1 MGTLGRYGLNY
12 KLFILIF
19 IKLKNC
25 FFQGA
30 TLSNCFQIFKWIAK
44 ESLLHRV
51 PGVHK
56 QAGIGAQINTLQT
69 QGIEIILIQCCFK
82 VTTLKQR

>member
-1 MGTLGRYGLNY
+1 MNG
-12 KLFILIF
+12 
-19 IKLKNC
+19 

-30 TLSNCFQIFKWIAK
+30 TFSNCFQTFKWISR

-56 QAGIGAQINTLQT
+56 QGGIALQINTLQT
-69 QGIEIILIQCCFK
+69 QGVEI
-82 VTTLKQR
+82 T